1 MGLADFGA
9 PYVSVEGEPAQT
21 MTVDDHTKENPTAAA
36 ADPGPDPIADSQ
48 RALLILLFN
57 RYRGALTRHVERL
70 VRSREDA
77 AELVQETYLR
87 VMRQI
92 QSSRFESAAR
102 AYLFQTA
109 THLAYDHFRRGRHR
123 DHDRIDDL
131 TESQLPAGDPPPEQ
145 LLAADQTLARLRA
158 AILQLPLETREV
170 FLRARMQNQSHAQIS
185 QGLGVSI
192 RTVERRIAQAM
203 QLLTD
208 TLRER
213 P

>member
-1 MGLADFGA
+1 M
-9 PYVSVEGEPAQT
+9 SVDQA
-21 MTVDDHTKENPTAAA
+21 KEASSRVLDAG
-36 ADPGPDPIADSQ
+36 ADPIPDSQ

-70 VRSREDA
+70 VHSREDA

-92 QSSRFESAAR
+92 QASQFETAAR

-109 THLAYDHFRRGRHR
+109 TNLAYDHFRKGRHR

-131 TESQLPAGDPPPEQ
+131 SEAQLPAGDPPPEQ
-145 LLAADQTLARLRA
+145 LLAADQTLARLRSA
-158 AILQLPLETREV
+158 MLKLPAETRDV
-170 FLRARMQNQSHAQIS
+170 FLRARLQNQSHAQIS
-185 QGLGVSI
+185 RELGVSI
-192 RTVERRIAQAM
+192 RTIERRMAQAM
-203 QLLTD
+203 ELLTA
-208 TLRER
+208 TLRDS

>member
-1 MGLADFGA
+1 MTEEQTK
-9 PYVSVEGEPAQT
+9 VNPAG
-21 MTVDDHTKENPTAAA
+21 AA

-57 RYRGALTRHVERL
+57 RYRSALTRHVERL

-92 QSSRFESAAR
+92 QSSHFESAAR

-109 THLAYDHFRRGRHR
+109 TNLAYDHFRRGRHR
-123 DHDRIDDL
+123 DHDCIDDL

-145 LLAADQTLARLRA
+145 LLAADQTLARLRSA
-158 AILQLPLETREV
+158 MLQLPSQTREV

-185 QGLGVSI
+185 RELGVSI

-203 QLLTD
+203 EHLTD
-208 TLRER
+208 TLRET